1 MKKVIKNQ
9 EMTIY
14 QENKDCVVV
23 NGIFSGCVFTMPQS
37 EKNKKNR
44 IKTKEL

>member
-44 IKTKEL
+44 IKTKQP